1 MVFFNEVDVEYTM
14 WGNWVG
20 TIPKLR
26 PQWKILLEF
35 LPLVARTVPVSL
47 SVKCKEQQVL
57 EIQFPA
63 PNISLTTLKCIL
75 PDHQYAVEC
84 KAPFL
89 EGDWSKVEITH
100 EKEEGEGEEEFTL
113 TLSVGGEEVGRFEAV
128 PPNLSKLCDLRLWIG
143 AHVRQ
148 RWHIGA
154 QNIRGLVVL
163 DKP

>member
-1 MVFFNEVDVEYTM
+1 MEST
-14 WGNWVG
+14 
-20 TIPKLR
+20 
-26 PQWKILLEF
+26 
-35 LPLVARTVPVSL
+35 LVHLVQLPVSL
-47 SVKCKEQQVL
+47 SLNEVEGWKEVL
-57 EIQFPA
+57 EIQFPD
-63 PNISLTTLKCIL
+63 PNRSLTTLKCIL
-75 PDHQYAVEC
+75 PNHQYAVEC

-100 EKEEGEGEEEFTL
+100 EKEEGEEEFTL

>member
-1 MVFFNEVDVEYTM
+1 MVFFNEVEFDNIRR
-14 WGNWVG
+14 GRCVG
-20 TIPKLR
+20 HVGKLR

-35 LPLVARTVPVSL
+35 LPLDRLTNPL
-47 SVKCKEQQVL
+47 KLWMDCKEQEVL
-57 EIQFPA
+57 QIQFPA
-63 PNISLTTLKCIL
+63 PNMTTLKCIL
-75 PDHQYAVEC
+75 PNHQYAVEC

-143 AHVRQ
+143 ARLGQ